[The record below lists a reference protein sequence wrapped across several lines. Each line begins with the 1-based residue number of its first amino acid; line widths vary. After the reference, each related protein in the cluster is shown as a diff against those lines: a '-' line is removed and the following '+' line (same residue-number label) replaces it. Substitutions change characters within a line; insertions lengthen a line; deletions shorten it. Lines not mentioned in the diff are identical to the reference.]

1 VHPIR
6 RRSRKHCSGARILP
20 DEVRFEV
27 GSGSTA
33 PLANISYMPDI
44 TGILRFVIVNAS
56 KAIDSIN
63 ISNAQLSH
71 RRVRSSFWSRLRV
84 REHPRLPP
92 CWPLCC
98 AIFLVQLL
106 LLTLLRRLT
115 LLRDSLFDDGI
126 V

>member
-27 GSGSTA
+27 GSRSTA

-56 KAIDSIN
+56 KAIDSII
-63 ISNAQLSH
+63 ISQCSTKP
-71 RRVRSSFWSRLRV
+71 SQGP
-84 REHPRLPP
+84 E
-92 CWPLCC
+92 
-98 AIFLVQLL
+98 QLL
-106 LLTLLRRLT
+106 AQAPR
-115 LLRDSLFDDGI
+115 S
-126 V
+126 